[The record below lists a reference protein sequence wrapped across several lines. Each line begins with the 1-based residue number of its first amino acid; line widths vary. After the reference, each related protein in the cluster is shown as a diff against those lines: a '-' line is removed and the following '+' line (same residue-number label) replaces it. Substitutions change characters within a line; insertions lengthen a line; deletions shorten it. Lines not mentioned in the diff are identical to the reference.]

1 MFAASTALRRFNHQ
15 GQREFPRTG
24 PFLRLE
30 TETVSLAL
38 PEKTGVKREPPV
50 EFRFQ
55 PGNAGRPKGS
65 KNKLGEAFVAALHED
80 FQEHGARVIE
90 AVRLEKPDVYLKVI
104 AQIIPK
110 ELTIKSDTFGDITD
124 EQLAAILAAAR
135 SALGIIDSSGEDI
148 TDAAGGKPSQDVQ
161 AISKAG

>member
-1 MFAASTALRRFNHQ
+1 
-15 GQREFPRTG
+15 
-24 PFLRLE
+24 
-30 TETVSLAL
+30 VSLAL

-65 KNKLGEAFVAALHED
+65 KNKLGEAFVAALHDD
-80 FQEHGARVIE
+80 FQEHGVRVIE

-110 ELTIKSDTFGDITD
+110 EFTIKTDAFDGITD
-124 EQLAAILAAAR
+124 EQLAAIVAAAR
-135 SALGIIDSSGEDI
+135 ASLGIIDGSAIDI
-148 TDAAGGKPSQDVQ
+148 SPEAGGKPSQALQ
-161 AISKAG
+161 AIPQAK

>member
-1 MFAASTALRRFNHQ
+1 MSLGDASTNADKKQWGIPFKP
-15 GQREFPRTG
+15 GQVANP
-24 PFLRLE
+24 
-30 TETVSLAL
+30 S
-38 PEKTGVKREPPV
+38 
-50 EFRFQ
+50 
-55 PGNAGRPKGS
+55 GRPKGS

-80 FQEHGARVIE
+80 FQEHGVKVIE

-135 SALGIIDSSGEDI
+135 SALGIIEGSGEDI
-148 TDAAGGKPSQDVQ
+148 TDKAGGKPAEVLP
-161 AISKAG
+161 ALPKAK